1 MQNPI
6 FGLMSTFN
14 QGNNNNNMAQSN
26 QFNPYTQN
34 PNMMM
39 NNMNNPLNN
48 SFQNLANNQMA
59 NTYAILNNPMM
70 NQMNNP
76 MTNPMANPIMN
87 PIMNPMMNPMNNNMP
102 MAQMSQHIQ
111 NQYQNQF
118 SNNTGNQTQN
128 QEMQTPMGSNN
139 NITLVFRTSQDV
151 NELPLKIQCTKSEK
165 ISDVIERYRTKA
177 VDHDTT
183 KKFIF
188 NARELDSN
196 ATVDE
201 AGLYDGSNIFVVTT
215 KDIHGA

>member
-6 FGLMSTFN
+6 FGLFN
-14 QGNNNNNMAQSN
+14 TNNMTQSN
-26 QFNPYTQN
+26 QFNPYSQN

-48 SFQNLANNQMA
+48 SMQNLANSQMA
-59 NTYAILNNPMM
+59 NTNAILNNPMM

-76 MTNPMANPIMN
+76 MTNQM
-87 PIMNPMMNPMNNNMP
+87 MNPMMNPMMTGMNNNMP
-102 MAQMSQHIQ
+102 MAQMSQQ
-111 NQYQNQF
+111 LQTQYQNQF
-118 SNNTGNQTQN
+118 LNNIGNQAQN
-128 QEMQTPMGSNN
+128 QELKTPMSSND

-165 ISDVIERYRTKA
+165 VSEVIERYRTKA
-177 VDHDTT
+177 VDHDTS

-188 NARELDSN
+188 NAREIDKN

-215 KDIHGA
+215 KDVHGA